1 MRIDT
6 LVFEFLIISFDWGHT
21 LSDFDLVIRGG
32 TVVNAAEIS
41 KCEVG
46 IKEGRIVALGERLG
60 PGKQEIDATGKFVM
74 PGGIDSHCHI
84 DQRSS
89 GGGRNAETFLSGT
102 RSAACG
108 GTTTIICFAA
118 QEKGELL
125 TPIVEDYHERAKDSC
140 IDYSFHLIISDPSDE
155 VMNDEVPKLIDQGH
169 RSLKIFMTYPRN
181 RLNDAEILKVLET
194 AKRKQALVCVHAE
207 NHDAIM
213 YMTEKLLA
221 AENNSTKFHA
231 WAKPPL
237 VEREAVHRVIML
249 SELLD
254 VPIQIFHVSC
264 EEAAEEIRRA
274 QQRGLKIFSE
284 TCPQYFV
291 LTERDLD
298 RDQREGAKFVCSPAP
313 RTEGDQEA
321 VWDHVRLGTIGNVTS
336 DHAPYNIDELEGK
349 FWAGDNAP
357 FSQIANGVPG
367 LETRMP
373 ITFSEGVVKGRI
385 DLQTFVAVTST
396 NAARLFGLYPK
407 KGTIS
412 VGADADI
419 CIWDAEKDV
428 TITQDILHHDTD
440 YTPFEGLQVT
450 GWPFI
455 TISRGK
461 IVWENGDVR
470 CEAGWGNFL
479 ARDPYD
485 YIEPRGVLPTPFD
498 PVALTTNK
506 K

>member
-1 MRIDT
+1 MIDY
-6 LVFEFLIISFDWGHT
+6 
-21 LSDFDLVIRGG
+21 DLVIRGG
-32 TVVNAAEIS
+32 TVVNASEIS
-41 KCEVG
+41 NCDVG
-46 IKEGRIVALGERLG
+46 IHDGRIVSLGEHLEG
-60 PGKQEIDATGKFVM
+60 GKQIIEAKGRYIM

-84 DQRSS
+84 DQQSS
-89 GGGRNAETFLSGT
+89 TGGRNSESFESGT

-125 TPIVEDYHERAKDSC
+125 MPIVRDYHERAKQSC
-140 IDYSFHLIISDPSDE
+140 IDYTFHLIISDPIES
-155 VMNDEVPKLIDQGH
+155 VINDEVPTLIDEGH
-169 RSLKIFMTYPRN
+169 RSLKLFMTYPRN
-181 RLNDAEILKVLET
+181 RVTDAEILKILEV
-194 AKRKQALVCVHAE
+194 AKRKGALVCVHAE

-221 AENNSTKFHA
+221 AERNSTKHHA

-249 SELLD
+249 AELID

-264 EEAAEEIRRA
+264 EEAADEIRRA
-274 QQRGLKIFSE
+274 QRRGLKIFSE

-291 LTERDLD
+291 LTARDLD

-321 VWDHVRLGTIGNVTS
+321 VWDHVRIGTIGNVTS

-373 ITFSEGVVKGRI
+373 ITFSEGVSKGRI
-385 DLQTFVAVTST
+385 DIQKFVALTST

-419 CIWDAEKDV
+419 CIWDPNREV
-428 TITQDILHHDTD
+428 TITQEILHHETD
-440 YTPFEGLQVT
+440 YTPYEGLEVV
-450 GWPFI
+450 GWPAI

-461 IVWENGDVR
+461 IVWNEGDVY
-470 CEAGWGNFL
+470 CEPGWGKFL
-479 ARDPYD
+479 PREPYD
-485 YIEPRGVLPTPFD
+485 FIKPRGVLPTPID
-498 PVALTTNK
+498 PVSLETNE
-506 K
+506 

>member
-1 MRIDT
+1 M
-6 LVFEFLIISFDWGHT
+6 
-21 LSDFDLVIRGG
+21 SDFDMVIRGG

-41 KCEVG
+41 KCDVG
-46 IKEGRIVALGERLG
+46 VKGGRIVALGENLAAG
-60 PGKQEIDATGKFVM
+60 AQEIDATGKYVM

-89 GGGRNAETFLSGT
+89 GGGRNSETFESGT

-125 TPIVEDYHERAKDSC
+125 TPVVEEYHEKAKQSC

-155 VMNDEVPKLIDQGH
+155 VIHEEVPKLIKAGH
-169 RSLKIFMTYPRN
+169 RSLKLFMTYPRN
-181 RLNDAEILKVLET
+181 RLNDAEILRVLEV
-194 AKRKQALVCVHAE
+194 AKLNQALVCVHAE

-221 AENNSTKFHA
+221 ADKNSTKHHA

-237 VEREAVHRVIML
+237 VEREATHRMIML
-249 SELLD
+249 AELLD

-274 QQRGLKIFSE
+274 QERGLKIFSE

-291 LTERDLD
+291 LTARDLD

-321 VWDHVRLGTIGNVTS
+321 VWNHVRLGTIGNVTS

-373 ITFSEGVVKGRI
+373 ITFSEGVSKGRI
-385 DLQTFVAVTST
+385 DLQTFVAQTST

-419 CIWDAEKDV
+419 CIWDAQKEV

-440 YTPFEGLQVT
+440 YTPYEGLQVQ
-450 GWPFI
+450 GWPAATI
-455 TISRGK
+455 TRGK
-461 IVWENGDVR
+461 LVWNDGVET
-470 CEAGWGNFL
+470 CEPGWVKFL

-485 YIEPRGVLPTPFD
+485 YIKPRGVLPTPFD
-498 PVALTTNK
+498 PVFLTTDDEV
-506 K
+506 